1 MRNRSSLLI
10 GTELIVI
17 GIHTA
22 GLNWYR
28 GLQWIT
34 RPGRGTNGR
43 TDGRTDEWTNGQTH
57 GTDVCSMYGNVERGM
72 PATWPPVPGKSSNY
86 GSACVFQ
93 EDRWNLMEPN
103 GYSFEVKVS
112 LAKSRRVFFFFNYE
126 TFSHPRILRRA
137 SRYEAYE
144 VAIMH

>member
-22 GLNWYR
+22 RLNWYR
-28 GLQWIT
+28 GSQWIT
-34 RPGRGTNGR
+34 RASRSGRGMNGR
-43 TDGRTDEWTNGQTH
+43 MDGRTGPTCAQCTAMLNEE
-57 GTDVCSMYGNVERGM
+57 CRR
-72 PATWPPVPGKSSNY
+72 PGRHQYRANLLNY

-103 GYSFEVKVS
+103 GYSFKVKVCLS
-112 LAKSRRVFFFFNYE
+112 LARGEPTRFFFLPIF
-126 TFSHPRILRRA
+126 FSTRPTIRG
-137 SRYEAYE
+137 Y
-144 VAIMH
+144 